1 MAKDIVMDLEARR
14 ALASGV
20 HKLAE
25 TVKVTLGPKGRF
37 VALEGHKKPSGRRA
51 APGVTNDGVTVAKD
65 IDLVNPLEH
74 MGAKLVREAAGQT
87 DKSAGDGTTT
97 ATVLVDAIVSEGLD
111 AISAGANPISI
122 RRGIQKATDAAL
134 EAVKASAVQ
143 VTTTEQIA
151 AIGTISANDAF
162 IGSKIAEVMDKV
174 GKDGVI
180 IVEKSEKIGVS
191 SEIVDG
197 MIFERGFISPHMADD
212 FGNQTGELEN
222 PYILITEYRFLAA
235 EEIVPILEAVSRTG
249 RPLLLITDDLRR
261 EALNTV
267 LYNRQRG
274 VINCVAVQCPS
285 LGELRKKMVQDLAIY
300 TGAEVI
306 TEDFGLQLSD
316 FTMDMLGTAEK
327 VRVTAD
333 TCLIVKGGGKP
344 EAIEARCNQLR
355 SALERER
362 SANEIVWL
370 RERLGRLSGGF
381 GRLRLGAGS
390 ESALLSLRRRVEDAL
405 QATRS
410 AVQEGIVA
418 GGGVALVQATS
429 ALDDIVCDNRDEEI
443 GVDIMR
449 KAMCVPMRAI
459 ADNAGFDGALVAEK
473 CKQLPLGHGLNSE
486 TGEYGNMIE
495 MDVIDPVK
503 VTRTALQSAV
513 SVSILILITE
523 ATITESRDIRW
534 FSSCTGRLEKY
545 RGAKHARG

>member
-1 MAKDIVMDLEARR
+1 MSKDIHYNLDARR
-14 ALASGV
+14 GLAAGV
-20 HKLAE
+20 RKLSDA
-25 TVKVTLGPKGRF
+25 VKTTLGPQGRY
-37 VALEGHKKPSGRRA
+37 VALESPKKPSGRRP
-51 APGVTNDGVTVAKD
+51 APGITNDGVTVAKD
-65 IDLVNPLEH
+65 IDLVNAVEH

-97 ATVLVDAIVSEGLD
+97 ATVLVDAIVSEGVN
-111 AISAGANPISI
+111 AIASGANPISL
-122 RRGIQKATDAAL
+122 RRGIEKATEAAL
-134 EAVKASAVQ
+134 EAIKSNAVQ

-180 IVEKSEKIGVS
+180 IVEKSDKIGVT

-212 FGNQTGELEN
+212 FGNQTGELVN
-222 PYILITEYRFLAA
+222 PYILITEYRFLTAQ
-235 EEIVPILEAVSRTG
+235 EIIPILDAVSKAG

-267 LYNRQRG
+267 LFNRQRG
-274 VINCVAVQCPS
+274 IINCVAVQCPS
-285 LGELRKKMVQDLAIY
+285 LGELRKKMNQDLAIY

-316 FTMDMLGTAEK
+316 FKMDMLGTAEMVK
-327 VRVTAD
+327 ITKD
-333 TCLIVKGGGKP
+333 TCLIVKGGGSK
-344 EAIEARCNQLR
+344 EAVDARCSQLR
-355 SALERER
+355 HELERETR
-362 SANEIVWL
+362 NNEITWL

-381 GRLRLGAGS
+381 GRLKLGAGS
-390 ESALLSLRRRVEDAL
+390 ESALISLRRRVEDAL

-418 GGGVALVQATS
+418 GGGVALVQAIS
-429 ALDDIVCDNRDEEI
+429 ALDNVQCDNRDEEI
-443 GVDIMR
+443 GVNVMR
-449 KAMCVPMRAI
+449 KAMAVPMYAI
-459 ADNAGFDGALVAEK
+459 ADNAGYDAALVVEK
-473 CKQLPLGHGLNSE
+473 CKEMPVGHGLNSE
-486 TGEYGNMIE
+486 NGEYGDMIA

-513 SVSILILITE
+513 SVACLMLITE
-523 ATITESRDIRW
+523 ATITESRDINW
-534 FSSCTGRLEKY
+534 FPSYKGRLEKY
-545 RGAKHARG
+545 TGAVPRR